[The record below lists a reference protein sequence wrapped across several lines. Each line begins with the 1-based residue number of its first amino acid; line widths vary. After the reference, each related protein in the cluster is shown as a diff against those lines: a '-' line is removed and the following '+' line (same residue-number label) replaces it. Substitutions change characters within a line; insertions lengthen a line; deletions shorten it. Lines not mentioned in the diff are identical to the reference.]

1 MAEARRDINPEGE
14 TKINQP
20 KPKNN
25 TVSMKREK
33 VLSFCG
39 NRISKS

>member
-1 MAEARRDINPEGE
+1 MAEARRDTNPEGE

-25 TVSMKREK
+25 TVSIKGE
-33 VLSFCG
+33 SFVFLWG
-39 NRISKS
+39 